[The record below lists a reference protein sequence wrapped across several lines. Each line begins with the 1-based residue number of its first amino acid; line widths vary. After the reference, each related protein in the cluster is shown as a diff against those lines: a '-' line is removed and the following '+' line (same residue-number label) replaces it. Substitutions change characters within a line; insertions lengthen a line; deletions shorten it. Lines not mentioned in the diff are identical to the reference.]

1 MDGLE
6 NEILEYIK
14 VILSENDPT
23 LGLDEL
29 CVSSDLSEYGVESI
43 MVLTIITEI
52 EEKFK
57 KKVSLSSLE
66 KNKYII
72 SANTLAQSLNN

>member
-1 MDGLE
+1 MDKLE
-6 NEILEYIK
+6 IEIINYIK
-14 VILSENDPT
+14 IILKESDPT
-23 LGLDEL
+23 LILDEL
-29 CVSSDLSEYGVESI
+29 DVSSDLSEYGVESI
-43 MVLTIITEI
+43 MVLTIIAEI

-66 KNKYII
+66 ENEYII